1 MSSLSSAEKE
11 ALMKGEGEA
20 FRMIKEEEEAITLTE
35 EDDITVKEEYG
46 KEVVRVEEEEVV
58 TFRIKKEED
67 AITLKEEEEHF
78 VVKEEEEAI
87 SIKEEERE
95 FPITTRERHD
105 FRGSSGKPQQHPDAD
120 EAEKSLSRSDHQ
132 MDNASTSVLLKSLCR
147 ASPGSNLLLG
157 MKRLSVQL
165 VDCRKTTGLSGTVRG
180 GEEKKG
186 SDLTHQNI
194 DQESDTEG
202 MDEDSVSD
210 HSYDSSAE
218 EMFLEGKDP
227 LLDHARD
234 SDEQWEPTMSRCPSP
249 TNSDAEAGSSSRTPA
264 VSCSTPS
271 PARPSRGVK
280 RPAQKRRRPSEPAAT
295 ATEAEDRWHTVLEDD
310 VEPLPPT
317 FRPKRQPGPQLD
329 KTVKYSPLHLFQMFF
344 SLSVLDSLVS
354 NTNKYGAKTQA
365 GKKEAWNPISVQDLY
380 CYISLVIYMGFVK
393 CKNLKDYW
401 RTSTLYQLPFPSTV
415 MSSNRFL
422 TISQALHISDPQVDD
437 DNDKKR
443 GTASFDRLCK
453 IKPLYPSMV
462 EACKTHFQPNQN
474 LSIDERM
481 VASKAGIGLK
491 QYMSNKPTKGGYKL
505 FVLDDSVCAYTWNF
519 FVYEGKSIS
528 ATGKGLSYDSVMEL
542 LDFQLLG
549 TGYKLFVDN
558 FYTSP
563 TLFTDLRKLNV
574 WACGTIRTNRVG
586 FPKTKV
592 NDMPKRADRGTMRW
606 IRKDDLLFVKWMDT
620 REVVMCSSIHKSY
633 SGDHVVRRVKDANGE
648 QTTKNV
654 PIPAAVK
661 DYNKSMGGVD
671 LSDALIG
678 YYNVL
683 HKTTKWYRTLF
694 YHFIDIAVVNA
705 FVLQKEMAKSC
716 GQTSMTQLAFRK
728 LLIQELAGYGTKST
742 AAPSAPSTSVP
753 SAPATSGVHMA
764 KFITADI
771 NVPRGK
777 KATAWRRRCVLCHM
791 KSPIT
796 CTTCSVCL
804 CFTAERDCFGT
815 WHQQRN
821 IV

>member
-1 MSSLSSAEKE
+1 MATKSGKAKSQSKY
-11 ALMKGEGEA
+11 KH
-20 FRMIKEEEEAITLTE
+20 F
-35 EDDITVKEEYG
+35 DDI
-46 KEVVRVEEEEVV
+46 
-58 TFRIKKEED
+58 I
-67 AITLKEEEEHF
+67 
-78 VVKEEEEAI
+78 
-87 SIKEEERE
+87 
-95 FPITTRERHD
+95 
-105 FRGSSGKPQQHPDAD
+105 
-120 EAEKSLSRSDHQ
+120 AE
-132 MDNASTSVLLKSLCR
+132 
-147 ASPGSNLLLG
+147 
-157 MKRLSVQL
+157 
-165 VDCRKTTGLSGTVRG
+165 
-180 GEEKKG
+180 
-186 SDLTHQNI
+186 I

-210 HSYDSSAE
+210 QSYDSSAE
-218 EMFLEGKDP
+218 EMFLEGKDT

-280 RPAQKRRRPSEPAAT
+280 RPAQKRRRASEPAT
-295 ATEAEDRWHTVLEDD
+295 TTTEAEDRWHTVLEDD

-365 GKKEAWNPISVQDLY
+365 DKKEAWKPISIQDLY

-415 MSSNRFL
+415 MPSKKFL

-462 EACKTHFQPNQN
+462 EACKTYFQPNQN

-481 VASKAGIGLK
+481 VASKARIGLK
-491 QYMSNKPTKGGYKL
+491 QYMCNKPTKYKL
-505 FVLDDSVCAYTWNF
+505 
-519 FVYEGKSIS
+519 
-528 ATGKGLSYDSVMEL
+528 
-542 LDFQLLG
+542 
-549 TGYKLFVDN
+549 
-558 FYTSP
+558 
-563 TLFTDLRKLNV
+563 
-574 WACGTIRTNRVG
+574 VG

-683 HKTTKWYRTLF
+683 HNTTK
-694 YHFIDIAVVNA
+694 
-705 FVLQKEMAKSC
+705 
-716 GQTSMTQLAFRK
+716 
-728 LLIQELAGYGTKST
+728 
-742 AAPSAPSTSVP
+742 
-753 SAPATSGVHMA
+753 
-764 KFITADI
+764 
-771 NVPRGK
+771 
-777 KATAWRRRCVLCHM
+777 
-791 KSPIT
+791 
-796 CTTCSVCL
+796 
-804 CFTAERDCFGT
+804 
-815 WHQQRN
+815 
-821 IV
+821 